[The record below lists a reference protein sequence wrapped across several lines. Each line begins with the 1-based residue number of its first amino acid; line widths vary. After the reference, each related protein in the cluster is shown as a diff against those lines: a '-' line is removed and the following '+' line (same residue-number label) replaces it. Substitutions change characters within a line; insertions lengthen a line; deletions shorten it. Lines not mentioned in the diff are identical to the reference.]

1 MLLTR
6 SSPYSAG
13 YDIFVGERTTLPA
26 HSISKIRTTYRLRL
40 CLGFFGMIVPK
51 GNLTMMGLDVKV
63 GIVDTVS
70 NDDDD
75 DDDDYDVMM
84 IIITS
89 KIITSSTST
98 STTTTTT
105 TIIIIII
112 ILIIILLSSS
122 SSSS

>member
-1 MLLTR
+1 MPEPMLLTR

-75 DDDDYDVMM
+75 DDDYDVMM
-84 IIITS
+84 I
-89 KIITSSTST
+89 IITSSTST

-105 TIIIIII
+105 IIIIIIII

-122 SSSS
+122 SSS